1 MAAVLEPVKPP
12 SAEQQ
17 VIRRLNSSAYRA
29 AGSDGLLP
37 GRVNTPFAKFNPQ
50 ARPPAEH
57 AALAP
62 LRDDVPLLDP
72 CCGQLSA
79 GAEVD
84 LAVKGRQRFIDVG
97 HVASALRVP
106 AGLRERPQ
114 TPRNPAALCCD
125 PAQDKAWNCRRVP
138 EAAVRASLG
147 GWTSPVK
154 VKPESHR
161 LTASVTFPSFF
172 LETDTGSQ
180 EACSSD
186 AREWTDHTRAVRR
199 FVYTS
204 TTQRSYEE
212 VGWDAKLPRRLR
224 APDTTLEKMA
234 DPVNQRSSC
243 RRYHSQPQLW
253 QSIGTEWNRLQLRSR
268 SDARKPVSFCS
279 RCSRSGQIPLYS
291 GTIGSENMDNID
303 NMDEDFHPLTLLR
316 NTIPPYTP
324 TARRTTI
331 PGYTGKAAYANSA
344 ADAAV
349 SIPALSIP
357 AHSSGTNRG
366 SGSGVSGRA
375 APLSRMVT
383 TAAPWNPFLH
393 PKTHGT

>member
-1 MAAVLEPVKPP
+1 MAGELEPVKPP

-17 VIRRLNSSAYRA
+17 VIRRLNSSKYRA

-37 GRVNTPFAKFNPQ
+37 SRVNTPFAKFNPQ

-84 LAVKGRQRFIDVG
+84 LAVKGRRRFIDVG

-138 EAAVRASLG
+138 EAA
-147 GWTSPVK
+147 
-154 VKPESHR
+154 
-161 LTASVTFPSFF
+161 
-172 LETDTGSQ
+172 
-180 EACSSD
+180 EARSSD

-243 RRYHSQPQLW
+243 RRYHGQPQLW

-349 SIPALSIP
+349 CIPALSSP
-357 AHSSGTNRG
+357 ARSSGTNRG

-393 PKTHGT
+393 PKTPALPL